1 MLLEPSSP
9 QPPAPNPY
17 GYQRDQPQLTPDQQI
32 IVANRD
38 PELGQPVGKGDPG
51 TAPIL
56 LAKMSKGQEI
66 ELECKAY
73 KVSPRVSWS
82 CRCKIY
88 G

>member
-1 MLLEPSSP
+1 MIHRPKAPSQTDF

-17 GYQRDQPQLTPDQQI
+17 NFQGAQPQLTPDQQI
-32 IVANRD
+32 IISNRD

-73 KVSPRVSWS
+73 KVSPADT
-82 CRCKIY
+82 
-88 G
+88 